1 MFEANLARVVS
12 QVGALGA
19 AVVGLDGL
27 TIDAVGA
34 DGQSVPADEASR
46 EYASVFKQLTGVA
59 DSMEVGAVTD
69 FTVEGRDETII
80 VRMLTAQYFAV
91 LRIPNDV
98 PAGKGRFHLRVVA
111 PDIVREL

>member
-12 QVGALGA
+12 QVGASGA

-27 TIDAVGA
+27 TIDAV
-34 DGQSVPADEASR
+34 DSTGQSVPAEEATR

-69 FTVEGRDETII
+69 FTVEGREETVI
-80 VRMLTAQYFAV
+80 VRMLSAQYFAV
-91 LRIPNDV
+91 LRIPNEV
-98 PAGKGRFHLRVVA
+98 PAGKGRFYLRVVA